1 MSFEQSDDSFREG
14 RVTDSIFLQKGVTTE
29 SVIVRILLLSVSQFE
44 EYRNN
49 TPERNFGQDFLDM
62 IDAIEF
68 PATRKNIYV
77 CLLLI

>member
-14 RVTDSIFLQKGVTTE
+14 RVTDILFLQKGVTTE
-29 SVIVRILLLSVSQFE
+29 SVFIRILLLSVSEFE
-44 EYRNN
+44 DYRNN
-49 TPERNFGQDFLDM
+49 NPDRNFTQDFLDM

-77 CLLLI
+77 S